1 MEKIYNRGLR
11 NFIADASEGMTEGD
25 IRCRDIVGTDCV
37 ELEVCLSEDTS
48 AFLYM
53 TSLAL
58 SDGSTQNIMFGRVME
73 NGAESLV
80 KALSD
85 RGAAAN
91 MKRLW
96 PKFYKAAMCGV
107 RDKYSGAAV
116 CGLNGDVI
124 MATAISMDRIG
135 EDSGMD
141 YFADK
146 AAFLVANYITVR
158 KEMEGDGSASG
169 ESPWKS
175 ASRAVADGYIRGRRI
190 YNILRLMNSLFT

>member
-11 NFIADASEGMTEGD
+11 NFVSDASEGMTEGD

-37 ELEVCLSEDTS
+37 ELEICLSEGTS

-58 SDGSTQNIMFGRVME
+58 NDGSTQNIMFGRLVE
-73 NGAESLV
+73 NGSESLA

-107 RDKYSGAAV
+107 RDKYSGTAV

-124 MATAISMDRIG
+124 MATAISMDCIK
-135 EDSGMD
+135 EDSGMEYITD
-141 YFADK
+141 R
-146 AAFLVANYITVR
+146 AAFLVAKCITVR
-158 KEMEGDGSASG
+158 KEMDGDGSASG
-169 ESPWKS
+169 ESLWKS
-175 ASRAVADGYIRGRRI
+175 AGRAVVEGYINGRRA
-190 YNILRLMNSLFT
+190 YSFLRLMERMFT